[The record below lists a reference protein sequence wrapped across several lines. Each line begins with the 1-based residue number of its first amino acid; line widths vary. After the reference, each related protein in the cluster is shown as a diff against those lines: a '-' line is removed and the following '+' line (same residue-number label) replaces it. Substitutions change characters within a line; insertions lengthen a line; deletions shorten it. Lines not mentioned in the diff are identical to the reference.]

1 VFDTRVRG
9 AGKLRLVENISTN
22 DGTVT
27 NENILF
33 FVTTS
38 RPLSGN
44 VMGVSEDGTDC
55 RFYLDT
61 GITAQAI
68 DTFTIGDETYLF
80 AVGKCRGNRRARR
93 NGCAVS
99 FNLTTGERS
108 SVQNLGRGRGGNP
121 VCVSYIKSKRISAST
136 SS

>member
-1 VFDTRVRG
+1 
-9 AGKLRLVENISTN
+9 
-22 DGTVT
+22 
-27 NENILF
+27 
-33 FVTTS
+33 
-38 RPLSGN
+38 
-44 VMGVSEDGTDC
+44 MGVSEDGTDC

-68 DTFTIGDETYLF
+68 DTFTIGDETYLI

-108 SVQNLGRGRGGNP
+108 TVQNLGRGRGANSLSRCLHPPHGEH
-121 VCVSYIKSKRISAST
+121 KSFPLPTTTTSATNLSP
-136 SS
+136 